1 MTSIVKDAICYN
13 NALLKHQ
20 TGTIRFLQ
28 SVDGK
33 RDENLTRK
41 TCNKYFKSLPVAKM
55 ENADLRFDVKNFIYI
70 FILFIG
76 NTEWKAK
83 YTNM

>member
-41 TCNKYFKSLPVAKM
+41 TCNKYFNSLLVAKM